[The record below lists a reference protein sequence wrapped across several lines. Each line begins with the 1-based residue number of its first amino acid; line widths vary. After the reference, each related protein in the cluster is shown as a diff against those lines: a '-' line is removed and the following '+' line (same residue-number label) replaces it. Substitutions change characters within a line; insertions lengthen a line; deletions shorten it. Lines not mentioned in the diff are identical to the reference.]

1 MVYHKR
7 NKQGFWVSMFFE
19 KGDIV
24 IDDDVRKSYKVINV
38 ALRVGISKRHNEEWF
53 AKGETGDGITGN
65 GDVSNLKI
73 ALDLLKKFI
82 LKNPKE
88 NILVGAE
95 DDRRF
100 RAYTW
105 LKRYGFIE
113 LCDDCSGEK
122 VLFKRGELNERN

>member
-1 MVYHKR
+1 MNNKIMVYHKR

-53 AKGETGDGITGN
+53 DKGETGDGITGN

-82 LKNPKE
+82 SKNPKE
-88 NILVGAE
+88 NI
-95 DDRRF
+95 
-100 RAYTW
+100 
-105 LKRYGFIE
+105 
-113 LCDDCSGEK
+113 
-122 VLFKRGELNERN
+122 